1 MSWVGRE
8 HRAISLQK
16 VNATR
21 TASGTGKR
29 YTDAVEQLCE
39 ALRSSAFSRASGA
52 RLILR
57 LIVTILATIGAVVV
71 IAIVVVLVMYYLLVR
86 RVRNRV
92 RQSLREFEDL
102 NVGSIDEAIAREG
115 DSAGELCF
123 EVPPMRI
130 HLREA
135 SHEIWEADA
144 AVLEATCW
152 IRAKGFEFI
161 SDYLIDEAPEARLRV
176 FLSED
181 QILVATIRQ
190 DSQDVV
196 PYVEFCFDL
205 GDNRRGGVSNPPHST
220 VALPPDAI
228 GEHFH
233 DDFYDGVHIL
243 EKMLARARE
252 LAEEHGAR
260 RVDFDA
266 MRAFFETAHAHEMD
280 ARIERGG
287 LTIDEIRS
295 TLEHSR
301 QAVSPAEIEE
311 IQWTWQDAID
321 RFLVDQS
328 RKRFDDADEWLA
340 VHDGSLS
347 TYLYDRLSKYYSE
360 VLRIDSE
367 EFARV
372 SQELKTL
379 LELFQP
385 REAIARF
392 RPLLPSEIRINL
404 VDQLR
409 KPVEADLYWLPAS
422 E

>member
-1 MSWVGRE
+1 M
-8 HRAISLQK
+8 
-16 VNATR
+16 
-21 TASGTGKR
+21 
-29 YTDAVEQLCE
+29 
-39 ALRSSAFSRASGA
+39 
-52 RLILR
+52 ILR

-102 NVGSIDEAIAREG
+102 NVGSIDAAIAREG

-135 SHEIWEADA
+135 SHEIWGADA

-181 QILVATIRQ
+181 QLLVATIRQ
-190 DSQDVV
+190 DSQELCRMSSSVLTWAIIGV
-196 PYVEFCFDL
+196 AVSAIRPIPPSRS
-205 GDNRRGGVSNPPHST
+205 RRMRSASTFTTTSMMACISCRRCLREPVSLLRSMVRGEWTLMRFVHSS
-220 VALPPDAI
+220 
-228 GEHFH
+228 
-233 DDFYDGVHIL
+233 
-243 EKMLARARE
+243 
-252 LAEEHGAR
+252 R
-260 RVDFDA
+260 RP
-266 MRAFFETAHAHEMD
+266 HAHEMD

-404 VDQLR
+404 VDQTSQ
-409 KPVEADLYWLPAS
+409 AG
-422 E
+422 